1 MDEKIALAK
10 GWTFAEETVYIFN
23 KDTAQ
28 IPTWH
33 DEKGTARE
41 LPDWSGDLNKAAE
54 LLIEMNASLECDC
67 NCMSVFTRLG
77 RETTEIGN
85 TVQTIRLA
93 ICEAYLVWKGAR

>member
-1 MDEKIALAK
+1 MSERDYNREIAEAK
-10 GWTFAEETVYIFN
+10 GWWPF
-23 KDTAQ
+23 
-28 IPTWH
+28 
-33 DEKGTARE
+33 DEKLGIWDRPSGE
-41 LPDWSGDLNKAAE
+41 LHSLPDWSGDLNKAAE